1 MPVVVIMRSRLHKT
15 MIFLLK
21 PFLSVLHYVQNM
33 VMFEFLLL
41 VMQLGLNKKQKEA
54 CLSPEGLIIQGPEAG
69 NMHEQVLF
77 HEHKW

>member
-1 MPVVVIMRSRLHKT
+1 
-15 MIFLLK
+15 
-21 PFLSVLHYVQNM
+21 M